1 MYLFSFSSDHKLRL
15 IKQCLFLSSQFHRK
29 IHHGVTGPLLEAE
42 TDGSEFSSG
51 GSGENSSK
59 LTLVRN
65 QRLHVEGLL
74 AGTTLLSSFRLQYFL
89 TEDFPGGSVV
99 KNPPANAGDQGS
111 LPRWGKSPGDGNSY
125 TLQYSCLENSMDRG
139 AW

>member
-1 MYLFSFSSDHKLRL
+1 M
-15 IKQCLFLSSQFHRK
+15 
-29 IHHGVTGPLLEAE
+29 TGPLLEAE

-99 KNPPANAGDQGS
+99 KNPPANAGDQGKEGKYFNMPS
-111 LPRWGKSPGDGNSY
+111 LLSWY
-125 TLQYSCLENSMDRG
+125 
-139 AW
+139 